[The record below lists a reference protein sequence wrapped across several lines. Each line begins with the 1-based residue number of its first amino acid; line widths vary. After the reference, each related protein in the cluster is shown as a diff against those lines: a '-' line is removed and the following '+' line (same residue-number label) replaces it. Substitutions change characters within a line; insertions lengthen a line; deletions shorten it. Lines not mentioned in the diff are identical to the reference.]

1 MVIKILITLF
11 VAFAVSRVVLRYRDK
26 SFGAFALVFWSLI
39 WGVIL
44 FFAWMP
50 RSSDTIANILGVGR
64 GVEALLA
71 VAVVGLL
78 YAVFRLYVKLEW
90 VEHEITILTRRLA
103 LKEQDRQK

>member
-11 VAFAVSRVVLRYRDK
+11 VAFAASRVVLRYRDK
-26 SFGAFALVFWSLI
+26 SFGVFALVFWSLI
-39 WGVIL
+39 WGIIL
-44 FFAWMP
+44 FFAWAP
-50 RSSDTIANILGVGR
+50 RTSDTIAKILGVGR

-90 VEHEITILTRRLA
+90 VEHEITSLVRRLA
-103 LKEQDRQK
+103 LFDKRQK